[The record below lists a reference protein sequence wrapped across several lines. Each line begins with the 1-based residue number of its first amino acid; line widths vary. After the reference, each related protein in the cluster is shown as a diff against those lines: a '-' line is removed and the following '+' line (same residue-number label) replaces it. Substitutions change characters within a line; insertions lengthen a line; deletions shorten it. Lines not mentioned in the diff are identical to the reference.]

1 MRLSQPLLLRRSDL
15 RVNEVNFVAL
25 TGVLISAFI
34 AGLAAILVTVAI
46 EKWGGLHGGVLATV
60 PSTIVPAAVGI
71 WLAAASIDEFQAAMA
86 IVPIGLILN
95 AGFLYLWRVVP
106 PLIPEWKFG
115 VRLTSITVVSLTIW
129 GIFALLS
136 IRGFNLLTTAGIS
149 PLTIGWLA
157 LVVGLVVGFGATIQH
172 RPTPRGQNRV
182 SILTL
187 LVRGLAAAA
196 SIGIAVWLAGLGNP
210 LASGIMSIFPAI
222 FTTSMVALWLAQGEA
237 VPAGAIGPMMFG
249 AQSVSLFA
257 LLVAI
262 CYPMTDSTIEIVLV
276 TIGAWIGSV
285 LLINATVW
293 YYLKS
298 KNDKIPTS

>member
-1 MRLSQPLLLRRSDL
+1 
-15 RVNEVNFVAL
+15 VNFVAL
-25 TGVLISAFI
+25 AGVLISAVV
-34 AGLAAILVTVAI
+34 AGIAAILVTVSI

-71 WLAAASIDEFQAAMA
+71 WLAAGTVDEFQAAMG

-106 PLIPEWKFG
+106 PLIPQWKFG
-115 VRLTSITVVSLTIW
+115 LRLTSITIVSLSIW
-129 GIFALLS
+129 CLFAGLS
-136 IRGFNLLTTAGIS
+136 ILGFNILTNAGMA
-149 PLTIGWLA
+149 PLTIGSLA
-157 LVVGLVVGFGATIQH
+157 LVIGLVVGFAATTQH
-172 RPTPRGQNRV
+172 RPTPKGQNKV
-182 SILTL
+182 SFLTL
-187 LVRGLAAAA
+187 LMRGLAAAA

-257 LLVAI
+257 LIVAI
-262 CYPMTDSTIEIVLV
+262 CYPMTDSSIGLV
-276 TIGAWIGSV
+276 GTSIGAWIGSV
-285 LLINATVW
+285 LLINVTVW

-298 KNDKIPTS
+298 KNDKIVTP

>member
-1 MRLSQPLLLRRSDL
+1 MD
-15 RVNEVNFVAL
+15 FVAL
-25 TGVLISAFI
+25 AGVLISAFI

-71 WLAAASIDEFQAAMA
+71 WLAAGTVDDFQIAMA

-95 AGFLYLWRVVP
+95 AGFLFLWRVVP
-106 PLIPEWKFG
+106 PLVPEWKFG
-115 VRLTSITVVSLTIW
+115 VRLTSITIVSLSVW
-129 GIFALLS
+129 GLFAGLS
-136 IRGFNLLTTAGIS
+136 IQGFNFLTTAGIA

-157 LVVGLVVGFGATIQH
+157 LVVGLVIGFGATTQH
-172 RPTPRGQNRV
+172 RPAPRGQNRV
-182 SILTL
+182 SVLTL
-187 LVRGLAAAA
+187 LMRGVAAAA
-196 SIGIAVWLAGLGNP
+196 SIGVAVWLAGLGNP

-249 AQSVSLFA
+249 SQSVSLFA

-262 CYPMTDSTIEIVLV
+262 CYPMTDSSIGIVGV
-276 TIGAWIGSV
+276 SIGAWIGSV
-285 LLINATVW
+285 LLINTTVW

-298 KNDKIPTS
+298 KNDKITTP

>member
-1 MRLSQPLLLRRSDL
+1 M
-15 RVNEVNFVAL
+15 A
-25 TGVLISAFI
+25 
-34 AGLAAILVTVAI
+34 
-46 EKWGGLHGGVLATV
+46 ATV

-71 WLAAASIDEFQAAMA
+71 WLAAGTVDEFQAAMG

-106 PLIPEWKFG
+106 PLIPQWKFG
-115 VRLTSITVVSLTIW
+115 LRLTSITIVSLSIW
-129 GIFALLS
+129 CLFAGLS
-136 IRGFNLLTTAGIS
+136 ILGFNILTNAGMA
-149 PLTIGWLA
+149 PLTIGSLA
-157 LVVGLVVGFGATIQH
+157 LVIGLVVGFAATTQH
-172 RPTPRGQNRV
+172 RPTPKGQNKV
-182 SILTL
+182 SFLTL
-187 LVRGLAAAA
+187 LMRGLAAAA

-257 LLVAI
+257 LIVAI
-262 CYPMTDSTIEIVLV
+262 CYPMTNSSIGLV
-276 TIGAWIGSV
+276 GTSIGAWIGSV
-285 LLINATVW
+285 LLINVTVW

-298 KNDKIPTS
+298 KNDKIVTP

>member
-1 MRLSQPLLLRRSDL
+1 M
-15 RVNEVNFVAL
+15 NFVAL
-25 TGVLISAFI
+25 AGVLISAVV
-34 AGLAAILVTVAI
+34 AGIAAILVTVSI

-71 WLAAASIDEFQAAMA
+71 WLAAGTVDEFQSAMG

-106 PLIPEWKFG
+106 PLIPQWKFG
-115 VRLTSITVVSLTIW
+115 LRLTSITIVSLSIW
-129 GIFALLS
+129 GLFAGLS
-136 IRGFNLLTTAGIS
+136 IWGFNILTNAGMA
-149 PLTIGWLA
+149 PLTIGCLA
-157 LVVGLVVGFGATIQH
+157 LVIGLIVGFAATTQH
-172 RPTPRGQNRV
+172 RPTPRGQNKV
-182 SILTL
+182 SFLTL
-187 LVRGLAAAA
+187 LMRGVAAAA

-257 LLVAI
+257 LIVAI
-262 CYPMTDSTIEIVLV
+262 CYPMTDSSIGLV
-276 TIGAWIGSV
+276 GTSIGAWISSV
-285 LLINATVW
+285 LLINVTVW

-298 KNDKIPTS
+298 KNGKIVTP

>member
-1 MRLSQPLLLRRSDL
+1 M
-15 RVNEVNFVAL
+15 NFVAL
-25 TGVLISAFI
+25 AGVLISAFI

-71 WLAAASIDEFQAAMA
+71 WLAAGTVDEFQVAMA

-95 AGFLYLWRVVP
+95 AGFLFLWRVVP

-115 VRLTSITVVSLTIW
+115 VRLTSITIVSLSIW
-129 GIFALLS
+129 GLFAGLS
-136 IRGFNLLTTAGIS
+136 IQGFNLLTTAGIA

-157 LVVGLVVGFGATIQH
+157 LVVGLIVGFGATIQH
-172 RPTPRGQNRV
+172 RPTPRGRNSV
-182 SILTL
+182 SLLTL
-187 LVRGLAAAA
+187 LVRGMAAAA

-222 FTTSMVALWLAQGEA
+222 FTTSMVALWIAQGEA

-249 AQSVSLFA
+249 SQSVSLFA

-262 CYPMTDSTIEIVLV
+262 CYPMTDSTIGLV
-276 TIGAWIGSV
+276 GASIGAWVGSV

-298 KNDKIPTS
+298 KNDKIATP

>member
-1 MRLSQPLLLRRSDL
+1 M
-15 RVNEVNFVAL
+15 NFVAL
-25 TGVLISAFI
+25 AGVLISAVV
-34 AGLAAILVTVAI
+34 AGIAAILVTVSI

-71 WLAAASIDEFQAAMA
+71 WLAAGTVDEFQAAMG

-95 AGFLYLWRVVP
+95 AGFLYLWRGVP
-106 PLIPEWKFG
+106 PLISQWKFG
-115 VRLTSITVVSLTIW
+115 
-129 GIFALLS
+129 LS
-136 IRGFNLLTTAGIS
+136 IQVFNILTNAGMA
-149 PLTIGWLA
+149 PLTIGCLA
-157 LVVGLVVGFGATIQH
+157 LVIGLVVGFAATTQH
-172 RPTPRGQNRV
+172 RPTPRGQNKV
-182 SILTL
+182 SFLTL
-187 LVRGLAAAA
+187 LMRGVAAAA

-257 LLVAI
+257 LIVAI
-262 CYPMTDSTIEIVLV
+262 CYPMTDSIIGIVG
-276 TIGAWIGSV
+276 TSIGAWIGSV
-285 LLINATVW
+285 LLINVTVW

-298 KNDKIPTS
+298 KNDKIVTP

>member
-1 MRLSQPLLLRRSDL
+1 MNSL
-15 RVNEVNFVAL
+15 AL
-25 TGVLISAFI
+25 AGVLISAI
-34 AGLAAILVTVAI
+34 VAGIAAILVTVSI
-46 EKWGGLHGGVLATV
+46 ERWGGLHGGVIGTV

-71 WLAAASIDEFQAAMA
+71 WLAAKTVDEFQAAMG

-115 VRLTSITVVSLTIW
+115 VRLTAITIVSLSIW
-129 GIFALLS
+129 SLFAGLS
-136 IRGFNLLTTAGIS
+136 IKTFNILTVRGVG
-149 PLTIGWLA
+149 PLTIGFTA
-157 LVVGLVVGFGATIQH
+157 LVIGLVLGFTATIHH
-172 RPTPRGQNRV
+172 RPTPRGQNEV
-182 SILTL
+182 SFVTL
-187 LVRGLAAAA
+187 LMRGVAAAA

-257 LLVAI
+257 LIVAF
-262 CYPMTDSTIEIVLV
+262 CYPLTDSSIGIVV
-276 TIGAWIGSV
+276 ASIGAWIGSV
-285 LLINATVW
+285 LLINVSVW
-293 YYLKS
+293 YYLNS
-298 KNDKIPTS
+298 KNTE

>member
-1 MRLSQPLLLRRSDL
+1 
-15 RVNEVNFVAL
+15 VNFVAL

-71 WLAAASIDEFQAAMA
+71 WLAATSVDEFQAAMA

-115 VRLTSITVVSLTIW
+115 IRLTSITVVSLTIW

-136 IRGFNLLTTAGIS
+136 IRGFNLLTTAGLS

-249 AQSVSLFA
+249 SQSVSLFA

-262 CYPMTDSTIEIVLV
+262 SYPMTDSTIEIVFA

-298 KNDKIPTS
+298 KNDKILTA

>member
-1 MRLSQPLLLRRSDL
+1 
-15 RVNEVNFVAL
+15 VNFVAL
-25 TGVLISAFI
+25 AGVLISAVV
-34 AGLAAILVTVAI
+34 AGIAAILVTVSI

-71 WLAAASIDEFQAAMA
+71 WLAAGTVDEFQAAMG

-106 PLIPEWKFG
+106 PLIPQWKFG
-115 VRLTSITVVSLTIW
+115 LRLTSITIVSLSIW
-129 GIFALLS
+129 CLFAGLS
-136 IRGFNLLTTAGIS
+136 ILGFNILTNAGMA
-149 PLTIGWLA
+149 PLTIGSLA
-157 LVVGLVVGFGATIQH
+157 LVIGLVVGFAATTQH
-172 RPTPRGQNRV
+172 RPTPKGQNKV
-182 SILTL
+182 SFLTL
-187 LVRGLAAAA
+187 LMRGLAAAA

-257 LLVAI
+257 LIVAI
-262 CYPMTDSTIEIVLV
+262 CYPMTNSSIGLV
-276 TIGAWIGSV
+276 GTSIGAWIGSV
-285 LLINATVW
+285 LLINVTVW

-298 KNDKIPTS
+298 KNDKIVTP

>member
-1 MRLSQPLLLRRSDL
+1 M
-15 RVNEVNFVAL
+15 NFVAL
-25 TGVLISAFI
+25 AGVLISAFI

-71 WLAAASIDEFQAAMA
+71 WLAAGTVDEFQVAMA

-95 AGFLYLWRVVP
+95 AGFLFLWRVVP

-115 VRLTSITVVSLTIW
+115 VRLTSITIVSLSIW
-129 GIFALLS
+129 GLFAGLS
-136 IRGFNLLTTAGIS
+136 IQGFNFLTTAGIA

-157 LVVGLVVGFGATIQH
+157 LVVGLIVGFGATIQH
-172 RPTPRGQNRV
+172 RPTPRGRNSV
-182 SILTL
+182 SLLTL
-187 LVRGLAAAA
+187 LVRGMAAAA

-222 FTTSMVALWLAQGEA
+222 FTTSMVALGLAQGEA

-249 AQSVSLFA
+249 SQSVSLFA

-262 CYPMTDSTIEIVLV
+262 CYPMTDSTIGLV
-276 TIGAWIGSV
+276 GASIGAWVGSV

-298 KNDKIPTS
+298 KNDKIATP

>member
-1 MRLSQPLLLRRSDL
+1 M
-15 RVNEVNFVAL
+15 NFVAL
-25 TGVLISAFI
+25 AGVLISAVV
-34 AGLAAILVTVAI
+34 AGIAAILVTVSI

-71 WLAAASIDEFQAAMA
+71 WLAAGTVDEFQAAMG

-106 PLIPEWKFG
+106 PLIPQWKFG
-115 VRLTSITVVSLTIW
+115 LRLTSITIVSLSIW
-129 GIFALLS
+129 CLFAGLS
-136 IRGFNLLTTAGIS
+136 ILGFNILTNAGMA
-149 PLTIGWLA
+149 PLTIGSLA
-157 LVVGLVVGFGATIQH
+157 LVIGLVVGFAATTQH
-172 RPTPRGQNRV
+172 RPTPKGQNKV
-182 SILTL
+182 SFLTL
-187 LVRGLAAAA
+187 LMRGLAAAA

-257 LLVAI
+257 LIVAI
-262 CYPMTDSTIEIVLV
+262 CYPMTNSSIGLV
-276 TIGAWIGSV
+276 GTSIGAWIGSV
-285 LLINATVW
+285 LLINVTVW

-298 KNDKIPTS
+298 KNDKIVTP

>member
-1 MRLSQPLLLRRSDL
+1 M
-15 RVNEVNFVAL
+15 NFVAL
-25 TGVLISAFI
+25 AGVLISAFI

-71 WLAAASIDEFQAAMA
+71 WLAAGTVDEFQVAMA

-95 AGFLYLWRVVP
+95 AGFLFLWRVVP

-115 VRLTSITVVSLTIW
+115 VRLTSITIVSLSIW
-129 GIFALLS
+129 GLFAGLS
-136 IRGFNLLTTAGIS
+136 IQGFNLLTTAGIA

-157 LVVGLVVGFGATIQH
+157 LVVGLIVGFGATIQH
-172 RPTPRGQNRV
+172 RPTPRGRNSV
-182 SILTL
+182 SLLTL
-187 LVRGLAAAA
+187 LVRGMAAAA

-222 FTTSMVALWLAQGEA
+222 FTTSMVALWIAQGEA

-249 AQSVSLFA
+249 SQSVSLFA

-262 CYPMTDSTIEIVLV
+262 CYPMTESTIGLV
-276 TIGAWIGSV
+276 GASIGAWVGSV

-298 KNDKIPTS
+298 KNDKIATP